1 LEDDGFLKDA
11 GVVPII
17 AVKTTRTQRGGGQ
30 MASERILFVDD
41 DPVSRRAFARAM
53 RKSGFIVD
61 LAQNGDEAWEL
72 ATHFPYAVI
81 ATDLRMPG
89 MDGMMLIDQLKEL
102 QPDPVCLL
110 VTGCK
115 QLEWYKESGEPNID
129 VIQKPWNGDQLA
141 EALRQALREYR
152 SRATTI
158 YPPSERP
165 DDEISREVVVIG
177 LEASARDTVRQALGK
192 SYQALYANTVEEAAA
207 LLTGHAAVCCCLL
220 EDAPHNAVDIRRLGR
235 ANARVPIV
243 LLGKDRNERAAVEAI
258 RKGAQDWLPLGSLN
272 PVDLGRVIAT
282 ARERSRAPGGPL
294 PVCTELSNPSLLF
307 DRFRQAI
314 SRARRYSRQAG
325 VLLVD
330 VDRFGDIN
338 SALGYDAGDELL
350 ALVAE
355 RLRVSVRESDA
366 VFRLR
371 QDEFALVLEDVA
383 QADTIHVPAQ
393 RVLNSFATPFRSGGH
408 EIVLTASIG
417 GAVFPTHGQ
426 SAQELMRRAESAL
439 EQAKREGRNRFC
451 TQNESGA
458 AGEGGVVVG
467 PQDGASHLN

>member
-1 LEDDGFLKDA
+1 
-11 GVVPII
+11 
-17 AVKTTRTQRGGGQ
+17 
-30 MASERILFVDD
+30 
-41 DPVSRRAFARAM
+41 
-53 RKSGFIVD
+53 
-61 LAQNGDEAWEL
+61 
-72 ATHFPYAVI
+72 
-81 ATDLRMPG
+81 MPG
-89 MDGMMLIDQLKEL
+89 MDGMMLIDQMREL
-102 QPDPVCLL
+102 QPDTVCLL

-115 QLEWYKESGEPNID
+115 QLEWYNESGDANVD

-141 EALRQALREYR
+141 EALRQALKEYR
-152 SRATTI
+152 TRATTI
-158 YPPSERP
+158 TRSEHP
-165 DDEISREVVVIG
+165 DEDSQREVAVVG
-177 LEASARDTVRQALGK
+177 LDGSARDSVTKALGK
-192 SYQALYANTVEEAAA
+192 GYQPVYASSVDEAAT
-207 LLTGHAAVCCCLL
+207 LLQGSTKLCCCLL
-220 EDAPHNAVDIRRLGR
+220 KDAPHNAADIRRLGR

-243 LLGKDRNERAAVEAI
+243 LLGQDKHETAAVEAI
-258 RKGAQDWLPLGSLN
+258 RKGAQDWLPLTGLN
-272 PVDLGRVIAT
+272 ATDLARVIAT

-307 DRFRQAI
+307 DRLRQAI
-314 SRARRYSRQAG
+314 SRARRFQRQAG

-338 SALGYDAGDELL
+338 ASLGYDAGDELL

-383 QADTIHVPAQ
+383 EADTIQVPAQ
-393 RVLNSFATPFRSGGH
+393 RVLNSFATPFPSGEH

-426 SAQELMRRAESAL
+426 SAQDLMRRAEAAL

-451 TQNESGA
+451 TQTEPGASGESTA
-458 AGEGGVVVG
+458 VVG

>member
-1 LEDDGFLKDA
+1 
-11 GVVPII
+11 
-17 AVKTTRTQRGGGQ
+17 

-41 DPVSRRAFARAM
+41 DPLARKAFARAM

-61 LAQNGDEAWEL
+61 LAQDGDEAWEL

-115 QLEWYKESGEPNID
+115 QLEWYNETGDGAVD

-141 EALRQALREYR
+141 EALRTALKEYR
-152 SRATTI
+152 TRSSTI
-158 YPPSERP
+158 MPSERP
-165 DDEISREVVVIG
+165 EDELSREVAVVG
-177 LEASARDTVRQALGK
+177 LDAGARAAVAKALGAG
-192 SYQALYANTVEEAAA
+192 YEPVYADDIDQAATLIA
-207 LLTGHAAVCCCLL
+207 GHSAVCCCLL
-220 EDAPHNAVDIRRLGR
+220 KDAAHNAADIRRLGR

-243 LLGKDRNERAAVEAI
+243 LLGSEKNERAAVEAI
-258 RKGAQDWLPLGSLN
+258 RKGAQDWLSLSGLN
-272 PVDLGRVIAT
+272 GTDLARVIAT

-314 SRARRYSRQAG
+314 SRARRYSRKAG

-330 VDRFGDIN
+330 IDRFGDIN
-338 SALGYDAGDELL
+338 SSLGYDAGDELL

-383 QADTIHVPAQ
+383 EADTIVVPAQ
-393 RVLNSFATPFRSGGH
+393 RVLNSFATPFRSGAH

-417 GAVFPTHGQ
+417 GAVFPAHGQ
-426 SAQELMRRAESAL
+426 SAQDLMRRAETAL

-451 TQNESGA
+451 TQTEPGSPNEA
-458 AGEGGVVVG
+458 PVVVG
-467 PQDGASHLN
+467 PQDGAAHLN

>member
-1 LEDDGFLKDA
+1 
-11 GVVPII
+11 
-17 AVKTTRTQRGGGQ
+17 
-30 MASERILFVDD
+30 
-41 DPVSRRAFARAM
+41 M

-61 LAQNGDEAWEL
+61 LARDGDEAWEL

-115 QLEWYKESGEPNID
+115 QLEWYSEASESAID

-141 EALRQALREYR
+141 DALRQALREYR
-152 SRATTI
+152 SRASTI
-158 YPPSERP
+158 IPSEHP
-165 DDEISREVVVIG
+165 TDDTIREVAVVG
-177 LEASARDTVRQALGK
+177 LDASARDVVGKALGK
-192 SYQALYANTVEEAAA
+192 GYQAVYADTIDDAAT
-207 LLTGHAAVCCCLL
+207 LLSGHAAMCCCLL
-220 EDAPHNAVDIRRLGR
+220 KDAPHNAADIRRLGR
-235 ANARVPIV
+235 ANARVPII
-243 LLGKDRNERAAVEAI
+243 LLGHDKHERAAVEAI
-258 RKGAQDWLPLGSLN
+258 RKGAQDWLPLSGMHAG
-272 PVDLGRVIAT
+272 DLARVIAT

-314 SRARRYSRQAG
+314 SRARRFSRQAG

-338 SALGYDAGDELL
+338 SSLGYDAGDELL

-383 QADTIHVPAQ
+383 EADTIQVPAQ
-393 RVLNSFATPFRSGGH
+393 RVLNSFATPFRSSGH

-417 GAVFPTHGQ
+417 GAVFPNHGQ
-426 SAQELMRRAESAL
+426 SAQDLMRKAEAAL
-439 EQAKREGRNRFC
+439 DQAKRDGRNRFC
-451 TQNESGA
+451 TQSEPGA
-458 AGEGGVVVG
+458 GADAVVVG
-467 PQDGASHLN
+467 PQDGAAHLN

>member
-1 LEDDGFLKDA
+1 
-11 GVVPII
+11 
-17 AVKTTRTQRGGGQ
+17 
-30 MASERILFVDD
+30 
-41 DPVSRRAFARAM
+41 M

-61 LAQNGDEAWEL
+61 LARDGDEAWEL

-115 QLEWYKESGEPNID
+115 QLEWYSEASESAID

-141 EALRQALREYR
+141 DALRQALREYR
-152 SRATTI
+152 SRASTI
-158 YPPSERP
+158 IPSERP
-165 DDEISREVVVIG
+165 EDDASREVALVG
-177 LEASARDTVRQALGK
+177 LDAGARDAVAKALGK
-192 SYQALYANTVEEAAA
+192 GYQPVYADSVDEAAT
-207 LLTGHAAVCCCLL
+207 LLAGHASICCCLL
-220 EDAPHNAVDIRRLGR
+220 KDAPHNAADIRRLGR
-235 ANARVPIV
+235 ANSRVPIV
-243 LLGKDRNERAAVEAI
+243 LLGHDKHERAAVEAI
-258 RKGAQDWLPLGSLN
+258 RKGAQDWLPLSGIHAG
-272 PVDLGRVIAT
+272 DLARVIAT

-314 SRARRYSRQAG
+314 SRARRFSRQAG

-338 SALGYDAGDELL
+338 SSLGYDAGDELL

-383 QADTIHVPAQ
+383 EADTIQVPAQ
-393 RVLNSFATPFRSGGH
+393 RVLNSFATPFRSSGH

-417 GAVFPTHGQ
+417 GAVFPNHGQ
-426 SAQELMRRAESAL
+426 SAQDLMRKAEAAL
-439 EQAKREGRNRFC
+439 EQAKRDGRNRFC
-451 TQNESGA
+451 TQSEPGA
-458 AGEGGVVVG
+458 AADAVVVG
-467 PQDGASHLN
+467 PQDGAAHLN

>member
-1 LEDDGFLKDA
+1 L
-11 GVVPII
+11 
-17 AVKTTRTQRGGGQ
+17 
-30 MASERILFVDD
+30 ASERILFVDD

-61 LAQNGDEAWEL
+61 LARDGDEAWEL

-115 QLEWYKESGEPNID
+115 QLEWYNEASESAID

-141 EALRQALREYR
+141 DALRQALREYR
-152 SRATTI
+152 SRSSTI
-158 YPPSERP
+158 IPSERP
-165 DDEISREVVVIG
+165 DDEVSREVAVVGLDIG
-177 LEASARDTVRQALGK
+177 SRDAVTKALGK
-192 SYQALYANTVEEAAA
+192 GYQAVYADSIDDAAA
-207 LLTGHAAVCCCLL
+207 LLSGHTTVCCCLL
-220 EDAPHNAVDIRRLGR
+220 KDATHNAADIRRLGR
-235 ANARVPIV
+235 ANSRVPIV
-243 LLGKDRNERAAVEAI
+243 LLGNDKHERAAVEAI
-258 RKGAQDWLPLGSLN
+258 RKGAQDWLPLSGIN
-272 PVDLGRVIAT
+272 PSDLARVIAT

-294 PVCTELSNPSLLF
+294 PVCTELTNPSLLF

-314 SRARRYSRQAG
+314 SRARRFSRQAG

-338 SALGYDAGDELL
+338 TSLGYDAGDELL

-383 QADTIHVPAQ
+383 EADTIQVPAQ

-417 GAVFPTHGQ
+417 GAVFPNHGQ
-426 SAQELMRRAESAL
+426 NAQDLMRKAEAAL
-439 EQAKREGRNRFC
+439 EQAKRDGRNRFC
-451 TQNESGA
+451 TQSEPGA
-458 AGEGGVVVG
+458 AAVVVG
-467 PQDGASHLN
+467 PQDGAAHLN